1 MTRPILR
8 EIPLSEAVPM
18 KPGQCYMTLSPGQWD
33 GLLSAAYADGWT
45 LLELDEEENPI
56 RAYQRVVN

>member
-1 MTRPILR
+1 MTRPVLH

-33 GLLSAAYADGWT
+33 GLLQSAYQDNWI
-45 LLELDEEENPI
+45 LLELDDSERPI
-56 RAYQRVVN
+56 RAYQRDVN